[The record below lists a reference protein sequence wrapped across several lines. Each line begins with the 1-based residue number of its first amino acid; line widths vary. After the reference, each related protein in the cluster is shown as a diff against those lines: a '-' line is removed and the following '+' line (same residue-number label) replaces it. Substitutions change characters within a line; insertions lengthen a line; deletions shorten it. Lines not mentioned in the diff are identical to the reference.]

1 MPIRGI
7 NIGATTVP
15 TRELF
20 RKLPDAVPKL
30 ASAISNYTAAY
41 AAALPA
47 LSAPGGMAATLR
59 AAPELAA
66 NMDAWLR
73 SVRATPLIPVRRV
86 FALYSLAVIAHA
98 SCLPYFGSSS
108 LRQR

>member
-1 MPIRGI
+1 MPIRGV
-7 NIGATTVP
+7 NIGAMTVP

-20 RKLPDAVPKL
+20 RKLPDAVPRL
-30 ASAISNYTAAY
+30 ASAISNFTAAY

-47 LSAPGGMAATLR
+47 LRAPGGMAATLR

-73 SVRATPLIPVRRV
+73 SVRASALIPVRR
-86 FALYSLAVIAHA
+86 L
-98 SCLPYFGSSS
+98 CSSFS
-108 LRQR
+108 R